1 MLLKL
6 SSAILASLLLFSCA
20 TAQILTREDS
30 LSAGLIA
37 SDHQTVISGYGE
49 AVYSQNFTKQT
60 ATASLR
66 RAVLF
71 VGHRFSSKISLFT
84 EMELENAL
92 VAGDEESKGE
102 IAMEQA
108 FLKFDLSPNTYIN
121 AGLFIPRMGIINENH
136 LPNTYNGNDRP
147 VVETMVIPTTWREI
161 GISINGVV
169 PAMPGLNYTLGIFNG
184 LNAAGFDLATG
195 LGGGRFEGSLAS
207 ARNKAITGSLL
218 YFTGPYRLQVSSYV
232 GGSVGYDNKTADRL
246 GLNTGFFGTPVFLNE
261 ADAQMHK
268 NGWSFRALGT
278 IVNIPDADKI
288 NSAFANNTPSEMLG
302 AYGEIA
308 YNLLSKKATEKQLIA
323 FTRYE
328 YVNMNGS
335 IPKNGVEN
343 KAFTQNHIF
352 AGINYLPIRNVVIK
366 LDYHFMS
373 TGDYNYALIIN
384 PDPYAQ
390 PWYTTQHT
398 VNLGVAY
405 SF

>member
-1 MLLKL
+1 MFIKL
-6 SSAILASLLLFSCA
+6 SGSILLLLFFFSGVR
-20 TAQILTREDS
+20 AQVLTREDS

-37 SDHQTVISGYGE
+37 SDNQTVLSGYGE

-92 VAGDEESKGE
+92 VAGDDDSKGE

-121 AGLFIPRMGIINENH
+121 AGLFIPRIGIINENH
-136 LPNTYNGNDRP
+136 LPTTYNGNDRP
-147 VVETMVIPTTWREI
+147 IVETMIIPSTWREI
-161 GISINGVV
+161 GVSINGVV
-169 PAMPGLNYTLGIFNG
+169 PVFPGLNYTLGIFNG
-184 LNAAGFDLATG
+184 MDASKFNLSTG
-195 LGGGRFEGSLAS
+195 LAGGRFEGSQAS
-207 ARNKAITGSLL
+207 ARNKAVTGSLL
-218 YFTGPYRLQVSSYV
+218 YYNGPYRFQVSSYV
-232 GGSVGYDNKTADRL
+232 GGSIGFDNKTADRL
-246 GLNTGFFGTPVFLNE
+246 GVNTGFFGTPVFLNE
-261 ADAQMHK
+261 ANMQFHK
-268 NGWSFRALGT
+268 NGWAFRALGT
-278 IVNIPDADKI
+278 MVNIPDAAKI
-288 NSAFANNTPSEMLG
+288 NAAFANNVPSEMLG
-302 AYGEIA
+302 AYGELA
-308 YNLLSKKATEKQLIA
+308 YNLLTHKSTEKQLIA

-328 YVNMNGS
+328 YVNMNGA

-343 KAFTQNHIF
+343 KAYTQQHIF

-366 LDYHFMS
+366 LDYHYMS

>member
-1 MLLKL
+1 MQNKLLLLL
-6 SSAILASLLLFSCA
+6 SSLLICSGLH
-20 TAQILTREDS
+20 AQVLTREDS

-37 SDHQTVISGYGE
+37 KDNQTVISGYGE
-49 AVYSQNFTKQT
+49 AVYSQNFTNQT

-84 EMELENAL
+84 ELELEDAL
-92 VAGDEESKGE
+92 VAGDNDSKGE

-108 FLKFDLSPNTYIN
+108 FLKFDLSPNAYIN
-121 AGLFIPRMGIINENH
+121 AGLFIPRIGIINENH

-147 VVETMVIPTTWREI
+147 VVETMIIPTTWREI
-161 GISINGVV
+161 GVSINGVV
-169 PAMPGLNYTLGIFNG
+169 PALPGLNYTLGIFNG
-184 LNAAGFDLATG
+184 LDASKFNLATG
-195 LGGGRFEGSLAS
+195 LEGGRFEGSLAS
-207 ARNKAITGSLL
+207 ARNKAVTGSLL
-218 YFTGPYRLQVSSYV
+218 YYTGPYRLQVSSYV
-232 GGSVGYDNKTADRL
+232 GGSVGLDNKTADRL

-261 ADAQMHK
+261 ANVQMHK
-268 NGWSFRALGT
+268 KGWSFRVLGT

-288 NSAFANNTPSEMLG
+288 NAAFANNTPTEMLG

-308 YNLLSKKATEKQLIA
+308 YDLLSRKNTEKQLIA

-328 YVNMNGS
+328 YVDMNGT

-343 KAFTQNHIF
+343 DAYTQHHIF

-373 TGDYNYALIIN
+373 TGDYNYALIVN

-390 PWYTTQHT
+390 PWYTAQHT
-398 VNLGVAY
+398 INLGVAY